1 MSKFFA
7 TLVSLIVPVS
17 ALVAPLYPA
26 WADESPFTVRDSN
39 QPEEQAAPKLS
50 TAKEYYLRALKEDE
64 VKDYASSI
72 RDYTEAIRL
81 NPNYGEAY
89 GNRGCA
95 KFNTQDHQG
104 ALSDYNAALKI
115 FPNHK
120 TLLSLKT
127 QVEQVMRD
135 NSNQQAQNATAQDL
149 ARRRALLNQALL
161 GGDLA
166 DPSTILMMNAQK
178 RGLIP
183 AQTLP

>member
-1 MSKFFA
+1 MSRFFA
-7 TLVSLIVPVS
+7 ILVSLMVPIS

-26 WADESPFTVRDSN
+26 WADESPFSVRDSG

-50 TAKEYYLRALKEDE
+50 TAKEYYARAGREDA

-81 NPNYGEAY
+81 DPKYGEAY

-95 KFNTQDHQG
+95 KFNTQDFQG
-104 ALSDYNAALKI
+104 ALSDYDTALKF

-120 TLLSLKT
+120 SLLSLKA
-127 QVEQVMRD
+127 QVEGVMRD
-135 NSNQQAQNATAQDL
+135 NANQQAQNVTAQEL

-161 GGDLA
+161 GGDLS
-166 DPSTILMMNAQK
+166 DPATILMMNAQR
-178 RGLIP
+178 RGLVP